1 MNKKILVVLFLI
13 LIPSYL
19 FINYTIDSD
28 PNKNIKE
35 HDNFGFIKNLIPLE
49 LKIKIKDIIFPYK
62 SLKQEKNRYSDL
74 VKQWEKY
81 KILSLK
87 GILNND
93 LMVKNNLLDLKF
105 VKTST
110 NILSNDMMMEIYSPV
125 GNQILR
131 GTQNESPGSVYLEFY
146 KDNLF
151 IVSNIGIIAY
161 ADVNK
166 NDLNFKQIKN
176 NFLEYLDFPSI
187 YTFDNIIEN
196 QSKRVGIK
204 DVKIYQD
211 EIFISFTNNKKG
223 CWNINL
229 IRSNLDF
236 ENLQLK
242 KIFDPKECVNENDK
256 DFELRGNN
264 INFSQTGGRIQNF
277 KDGKIIF
284 STGEFRLRKK
294 AQDPNSIFGKIL
306 SLDLNSNEIEMLS
319 LGHRNPQG
327 LFYDE
332 NDNFII
338 SSEHGPKGGDEIN
351 IIDLKSQN
359 TKNFGWPISS
369 YGEHYGGGKS
379 GIFRELYEKY
389 PLFKTHKD
397 KGFIE
402 PIKYFT
408 PSVAPS
414 EIIKIG
420 DKKYLLATMKD
431 KSLYEIIL
439 DKENEINKLTRIE
452 VGERIRDMI
461 INNNIIYLYLED
473 TGSIA
478 KIKLN

>member
-1 MNKKILVVLFLI
+1 MNKKILIILFLI

-35 HDNFGFIKNLIPLE
+35 HDNFGFIKNLLPPE
-49 LKIKIKDIIFPYK
+49 LKMKIKDIVFPYK
-62 SLKQEKNRYSDL
+62 SLQQERNRYSFL
-74 VKQWEKY
+74 TKKWEKY

-93 LMVKNNLLDLKF
+93 LMVKNNLLDLNF
-105 VKTST
+105 VKTSSNT
-110 NILSNDMMMEIYSPV
+110 LSNKMIMEIYSPV

-131 GTQNESPGSVYLEFY
+131 GTQNDSPGSGYLEFY
-146 KDNLF
+146 GENLF
-151 IVSNIGIIAY
+151 LVSNIGIIAF

-166 NDLNFKQIKN
+166 DDLKFKQIKN
-176 NFLEYLDFPSI
+176 NLLEYLDFSSI

-211 EIFISFTNNKKG
+211 EIFISFTNNKKN

-229 IRSNLDF
+229 IRSNLNF
-236 ENLQLK
+236 ENLQFK
-242 KIFDPKECVNENDK
+242 KIFDPKECVNENDE
-256 DFELRGNN
+256 DFELRGND
-264 INFSQTGGRIQNF
+264 INFSQTGGRIQKF
-277 KDGKIIF
+277 KDEKIIF

-351 IIDLKSQN
+351 IIDLKSKN

-389 PLFKTHKD
+389 PLYKTHED
-397 KGFIE
+397 KGFLE

-414 EIIKIG
+414 EIIKID
-420 DKKYLLATMKD
+420 DKKYFLATMKD

-439 DKENEINKLTRIE
+439 DEKNEINKLTRIE